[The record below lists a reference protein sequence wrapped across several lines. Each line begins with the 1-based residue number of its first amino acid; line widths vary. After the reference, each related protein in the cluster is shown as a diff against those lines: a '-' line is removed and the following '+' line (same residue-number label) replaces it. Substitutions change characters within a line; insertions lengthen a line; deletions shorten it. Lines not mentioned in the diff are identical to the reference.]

1 MKIGYNVFAT
11 NIVLFNFLCC
21 FVACLHQN
29 ILDESRE
36 KAKEWLMKQRKF
48 DWSWGV
54 HTHRAIIALSLS
66 SESFNSSL
74 VEDAFII
81 KQLQIQLSKELRNVE
96 SLPPYQ
102 IALYIQALLAI
113 CLDPRNFNG
122 YNLLEELNKKIR
134 HMDTVNTFLPLALC
148 NARFKNDLLNLEFY
162 KKIMTKS
169 QHPKWEDAKA
179 WLIMTFI
186 CSVQNVIEDIGKNV
200 TDFSFLISYI
210 DEIGKTLNN
219 IKEGSIQ
226 NIHSIAIVA
235 QVLFSIE
242 KIRNVLNITDEINW
256 GKENTIK
263 YLLHHQQKDG
273 SFGNII
279 TTYLVL
285 PVLFERS
292 LLDLRYAKC
301 NSDNFT
307 QKIDLENETQKVIL
321 NYSIWIGKKKEFNF
335 KMMLKVPPKTSFY
348 EIMHLASEL
357 NKNFRFRY
365 FKYPDGIYVYSLAGI
380 INEPESDESWQLYLL
395 KGNKLEHI
403 DESPDKIF
411 PKDGDNFVYWYST
424 STHLLR
430 SKQK

>member
-11 NIVLFNFLCC
+11 NIILFDFICC
-21 FVACLHQN
+21 FVACLQQN
-29 ILDESRE
+29 ILNESRE

-74 VEDAFII
+74 LQDGFII

-122 YNLLEELNKKIR
+122 YNLLEELNKKIQ

-186 CSVQNVIEDIGKNV
+186 CSIQNVIEDIGKNI
-200 TDFSFLISYI
+200 TDFRFLISYI
-210 DEIGKTLNN
+210 DEIGKTLNS

-242 KIRNVLNITDEINW
+242 KIRNILNITDEINW

-263 YLLHHQQKDG
+263 YLLHHQQQDG

-292 LLDLRYAKC
+292 LLDLRYVKC

-307 QKIDLENETQKVIL
+307 QKIDLENET
-321 NYSIWIGKKKEFNF
+321 
-335 KMMLKVPPKTSFY
+335 KVPPKTSFY
-348 EIMHLASEL
+348 EIMRLASEL

-365 FKYPDGIYVYSLAGI
+365 FKYPDGIYVYSLADI
-380 INEPESDESWQLYLL
+380 INEPESDESWQLYSL

-430 SKQK
+430 NKQ